1 MCKEITHCR
10 QMFLPY
16 RNQLINMLNKS
27 VEWFL
32 DDDKM
37 MMMKWFNN
45 SSKSCH
51 TLSLGYNSFKSP
63 RALTLLG

>member
-1 MCKEITHCR
+1 MYKEITHCR
-10 QMFLPY
+10 QIFLPY

-37 MMMKWFNN
+37 MMMKWVNN

-51 TLSLGYNSFKSP
+51 ALSLG
-63 RALTLLG
+63 